1 MGSILQ
7 FFLSMR
13 LQSHFAYHLPR
24 GDGAFPFLIYRYKSY
39 WELCIKHTVS
49 TGFFICDVFEMGLWS
64 FSYNNLFLKKFLS
77 WYKRYAISFH
87 IHATY
92 ILPWKHISLW
102 SSTVSSKR
110 NKLNVLFLCDGK
122 IIKIWKE
129 IVVWTSRG
137 VLGRTLDLNHGY
149 FWLVTCLLWG
159 SVIWHSDNL
168 CGIVQLFKQIGLDA
182 VDACL
187 SCDWLFYGFVMM
199 ELRYYRRNLVVAR
212 ECTIWICLNAYAV
225 NPST

>member
-1 MGSILQ
+1 MGSILL

-13 LQSHFAYHLPR
+13 LQSHFACHFPR
-24 GDGAFPFLIYRYKSY
+24 GDDAFPCLIYRYKSY

-77 WYKRYAISFH
+77 WYKRYDISFH

-102 SSTVSSKR
+102 SSAVTSKR

-137 VLGRTLDLNHGY
+137 VLGRTLDLNHVY

-199 ELRYYRRNLVVAR
+199 ELRYYRRNLVGGTWMHNMNLL
-212 ECTIWICLNAYAV
+212 ECLC
-225 NPST
+225 S